1 MATDPKTTVQRLVFA
16 SAEEV
21 EQHFYEAIRRCDVEA
36 LTQAWADDEDI
47 ICIHREGKRLLGTKQ
62 VHNSWR
68 DILTQ
73 NCKFSVELKDKRVI
87 NCGMTVIHVML
98 EKITQTTAEGI
109 IESVCHATNIF
120 QKDSRGWHLIM
131 HMATSA
137 PCFYIDQIEAKN
149 FPGYFH

>member
-1 MATDPKTTVQRLVFA
+1 MGTKTPGAIKRSVFTSPA
-16 SAEEV
+16 EV
-21 EQHFYEAIRRCDVEA
+21 EQSFYEALREA
-36 LTQAWADDEDI
+36 DLDKLMQTWADDEDI

-120 QKDSRGWHLIM
+120 QKDSRGWHVIM